1 MKKTLSTEDNY
12 KKNLNKENGKQK
24 VSETETEPFNQLV
37 AAEQIRVNKFMQK
50 HPELTTT
57 AERTKYFKNLAAK
70 ELIEVRNEN
79 EALVAAG
86 KAPLASADY
95 DLLLPKEGVIKSAW
109 RAKQEHQM
117 KKEAIKSR
125 VSMYNDALG
134 NGAREF

>member
-1 MKKTLSTEDNY
+1 MKYKTLSTEDNY

-37 AAEQIRVNKFMQK
+37 TADQIRVNKFMQN
-50 HPELTTT
+50 H
-57 AERTKYFKNLAAK
+57 
-70 ELIEVRNEN
+70 
-79 EALVAAG
+79 
-86 KAPLASADY
+86 
-95 DLLLPKEGVIKSAW
+95 LLLPKEGVIKSAW